1 TSGGTVTS
9 GLLQLSFPANS
20 VTLNGQPYTG
30 TVRVYAAALDP
41 TSTAMF
47 DQMPGELLGGMND
60 SLRLLRS
67 FGMASIELRDANMN
81 ELQLANGQLAT
92 LKFNIPTALQAEAP
106 VSIDWWSFDENL
118 GYWIHEGEAQKQ
130 GSQYIGSAS
139 HFSWWNLDVP
149 GTFNEF
155 LGIVNSLQGNP
166 VTDAKVNLGS
176 TTLGTATTYTNSDG
190 IFSGRVPKNQ
200 SLTLGILLTCNTTND
215 WTLAYSENLVSGVF
229 PIVGT
234 YTASLSEYYQITGT
248 VLNCSGLPV
257 ESGYVKMGTNV
268 FSTNEGQFNIQTC
281 SVGEYVIRGYDT
293 SNPDSIKASAL
304 DTILVVQQIN
314 DAVNVQACSQ
324 FFGEVSDIENNVYS
338 TVIIGD
344 QLWMAENLR
353 TATYANGDPI
363 PNVTGNLQWSNLS
376 TGAWCNYDNNVL
388 NDSLYGKLY
397 NWYTVV
403 DARNLCPTGWH
414 VPSSVEWEV
423 LVDLLGGELSAG
435 GKMKS
440 IVGWESPNQ
449 GATNESG
456 FSGLPGG
463 YRYYFQTG
471 YFTDI
476 GFYGYW
482 WSTTTQPSTS
492 SAWIRT
498 LNYSDDNASLASYAK
513 KNGLSVRCIRD

>member
-1 TSGGTVTS
+1 MGPNIFNTS
-9 GLLQLSFPANS
+9 
-20 VTLNGQPYTG
+20 
-30 TVRVYAAALDP
+30 
-41 TSTAMF
+41 
-47 DQMPGELLGGMND
+47 
-60 SLRLLRS
+60 
-67 FGMASIELRDANMN
+67 
-81 ELQLANGQLAT
+81 
-92 LKFNIPTALQAEAP
+92 
-106 VSIDWWSFDENL
+106 
-118 GYWIHEGEAQKQ
+118 
-130 GSQYIGSAS
+130 
-139 HFSWWNLDVP
+139 
-149 GTFNEF
+149 
-155 LGIVNSLQGNP
+155 
-166 VTDAKVNLGS
+166 
-176 TTLGTATTYTNSDG
+176 
-190 IFSGRVPKNQ
+190 
-200 SLTLGILLTCNTTND
+200 
-215 WTLAYSENLVSGVF
+215 
-229 PIVGT
+229 
-234 YTASLSEYYQITGT
+234 
-248 VLNCSGLPV
+248 
-257 ESGYVKMGTNV
+257 
-268 FSTNEGQFNIQTC
+268 EGQFTIQTC

-304 DTILVVQQIN
+304 DTILVVQQIS

-324 FFGEVSDIENNVYS
+324 FFGEVSDIENNVYT

-353 TATYANGDPI
+353 TSTYANGEPI
-363 PNVTGNLQWSNLS
+363 PNVTNNGQWSNLS
-376 TGAWCNYDNNVL
+376 TGAWCNYDNNTL
-388 NDSLYGKLY
+388 NNSIYGKLY

-414 VPSSVEWEV
+414 VPSSLEWEV

-471 YFTDI
+471 YFSDI

-492 SAWIRT
+492 NAWSRT
-498 LNYSDDNASLASYAK
+498 LNYSDDNASLASDAK